1 MLCPKCGRPLV
12 ENAPYCVHCGTLFEG
27 IGTVEAG
34 EIDLQPD
41 ELIIMK
47 GKKQPFQKT
56 KKVKIIVGFSIP
68 LTVILLAGILVAVFF
83 PQIQRS
89 VMGES
94 IYYFYKEAQCAS
106 SVFSADA
113 ISVLRHPSSYAAESV
128 VTASVQNDSDVN
140 QILQPLQILANV
152 VYDQDTGT
160 VQSSAHLQGSGNDIL
175 MVEGDYMDGNFL
187 LSSPQADNTLMF
199 PNPFSGRRKVAS
211 HKDVGDTYSFSA
223 SYQGVYSKILQAVVD
238 ADREAL
244 LNVLKKVCTSELD
257 KHSSVSTKI
266 WNERNCRTVTFKFTG
281 ADLENLTN
289 EAALAAAK
297 ANRKAITMKDIE
309 EATIKVMAGPEKKSH
324 VVTDKEKNLTAY
336 HEAGHAICTY
346 HCSTQE
352 PVHQVSII
360 PRGQAGG
367 YTMSLPGENIN
378 YRTKREMEENI
389 VVLLGGRM
397 AELLI
402 LGDISTGASNDLERA
417 TKMARAMVTRYGFS
431 DAVGPIVYGQDP
443 HEVFLGRDFSSGTQ
457 VSEKVTAEI
466 DEEVRRIIETA
477 YERARTILSEHA
489 DQLHRVAEY
498 LKVHE
503 KINRDTFE
511 RLVENRLEEEAEA
524 PQSPAQQAQEQAAG
538 DEAQAFA
545 PAQAEPE
552 KPDCQPEPQIPDQ
565 PQE

>member
-12 ENAPYCVHCGTLFEG
+12 ENAPYCVHCGALFEG

-106 SVFSADA
+106 SLFSADA

-244 LNVLKKVCTSELD
+244 LNVLKKVCNSELD
-257 KHSSVSTKI
+257 TRASVSTEQLHGK
-266 WNERNCRTVTFKFTG
+266 NYRAVTFAFTG
-281 ADLENLTN
+281 ADLDSVLLTLLEAVGNNVSLSGTFEPVINSVVRMLDEEPGSDGYAFLQDYISGHAVMENLVDSFTYTVCYD
-289 EAALAAAK
+289 
-297 ANRKAITMKDIE
+297 NR
-309 EATIKVMAGPEKKSH
+309 G
-324 VVTDKEKNLTAY
+324 
-336 HEAGHAICTY
+336 
-346 HCSTQE
+346 
-352 PVHQVSII
+352 
-360 PRGQAGG
+360 
-367 YTMSLPGENIN
+367 
-378 YRTKREMEENI
+378 NI
-389 VVLLGGRM
+389 VFRNADFAYRDVHVA
-397 AELLI
+397 AELATDWVGGEVSALNAAFLPSASEPDKSMSFSLQKAQSGGKMQI
-402 LGDISTGASNDLERA
+402 DMLLTDI
-417 TKMARAMVTRYGFS
+417 YGFS
-431 DAVGPIVYGQDP
+431 YDMQIQDMCVQSCSGVPVLAGNCAVTAAESD
-443 HEVFLGRDFSSGTQ
+443 GRENFSLQLSAGVEAELYKIDVSGTFNE
-457 VSEKVTAEI
+457 SPFFTGT
-466 DEEVRRIIETA
+466 IETTLTKQIPETDVA
-477 YERARTILSEHA
+477 LPNTYES
-489 DQLHRVAEY
+489 DVVYY
-498 LKVHE
+498 LE
-503 KINRDTFE
+503 ELYGDFADTFMQY
-511 RLVENRLEEEAEA
+511 LENKYY
-524 PQSPAQQAQEQAAG
+524 
-538 DEAQAFA
+538 F
-545 PAQAEPE
+545 
-552 KPDCQPEPQIPDQ
+552 
-565 PQE
+565 

>member
-175 MVEGDYMDGNFL
+175 MVEGDYIDGNFL

-281 ADLENLTN
+281 ADLDSVLLTFLEAIKNNASLSVIFEPVISSVVQMLDEDSSSDSYAFLQDYISRHAVMENLVDF
-289 EAALAAAK
+289 LA
-297 ANRKAITMKDIE
+297 
-309 EATIKVMAGPEKKSH
+309 
-324 VVTDKEKNLTAY
+324 
-336 HEAGHAICTY
+336 
-346 HCSTQE
+346 
-352 PVHQVSII
+352 
-360 PRGQAGG
+360 
-367 YTMSLPGENIN
+367 YTVYYDNKG
-378 YRTKREMEENI
+378 NI
-389 VVLLGGRM
+389 VFRNVDLAYSDAHIAANLATAWASGEVNAVNATFLPNVSEQDKVVSFSLQKAQSGG
-397 AELLI
+397 
-402 LGDISTGASNDLERA
+402 
-417 TKMARAMVTRYGFS
+417 KMQIDMTFTDVYGFS
-431 DAVGPIVYGQDP
+431 YNMKIDDMCVQLCSGVPALMGDCTITAKEADGY
-443 HEVFLGRDFSSGTQ
+443 ENFSLRLSVREDNELYKIDVSGNFNETPLF
-457 VSEKVTAEI
+457 TGT
-466 DEEVRRIIETA
+466 IETTLTTQIPKTDVVLPNDYEDDVA
-477 YERARTILSEHA
+477 Y
-489 DQLHRVAEY
+489 Y
-498 LKVHE
+498 
-503 KINRDTFE
+503 
-511 RLVENRLEEEAEA
+511 LEELY
-524 PQSPAQQAQEQAAG
+524 G
-538 DEAQAFA
+538 NFA
-545 PAQAEPE
+545 NTFMQYLEN
-552 KPDCQPEPQIPDQ
+552 KYHF
-565 PQE
+565 